1 MPKLSRAELSRLYRA
16 VIEEYN
22 ASPLAALRGWTTAPS
37 DNKLREIEEIYARLP
52 HKDSVFLDVGTGQ
65 GIPPRFFK
73 KLGYRVVAVDN
84 PAAYSQATLE
94 NAVLAGIEAFPCD
107 IVSEKLPLADETV
120 DCILCA
126 DVIEHLLH
134 SPKFA
139 LQEFARVLKPGGVC
153 IVTTPNAVRLSVRIR
168 VVLGISNWPHL
179 RQFFNAPYH
188 KGHHHEYT
196 EAELRFA
203 FRASGFEIAKFRYV
217 GTVTGV
223 AVERLEDLQPQ
234 PRRREG
240 RTHPLVRLA
249 KIPVYVLERLVPHFR
264 QVLFLVARKPDGVD
278 PSKPGNS

>member
-1 MPKLSRAELSRLYRA
+1 MARLSRAEISRLYRA
-16 VIEEYN
+16 VIDEYN
-22 ASPLAALRGWTTAPS
+22 ASPLAAVRGWTAAPS
-37 DNKLREIEEIYARLP
+37 DNKLREIEEICARLP
-52 HKDSVFLDVGTGQ
+52 HDDAVFLDVGTGQ
-65 GIPPRFFK
+65 AIPPRFFR

-84 PAAYSQATLE
+84 PAAYGKGPLE
-94 NAVLAGIEAFPCD
+94 NAALAGIEAFACD
-107 IVSEKLPLADETV
+107 IVSEKLPLADESV

-188 KGHHHEYT
+188 RGHHHEYT
-196 EAELRFA
+196 AAELRMA
-203 FRASGFEIAKFRYV
+203 FRACGFEIAKFRYE

-223 AVERLEDLQPQ
+223 TIETLEELQPQ
-234 PRRREG
+234 PRRKAG

-249 KIPVYVLERLVPHFR
+249 KIPVYILERLVPHFR
-264 QVLFLVARKPDGVD
+264 QILFLVARKPTVD
-278 PSKPGNS
+278 